1 MTVRATL
8 SRRWAVGLLGVPLST
23 AVLAGC
29 GSHSN
34 TPNATGHASKVT
46 VVTMWESHSAGG
58 PAGTTIATLVK
69 KFNQTHPAIDIQL
82 TVTKASH
89 KALGA
94 LAAGDAPTIAW
105 ISHYD
110 GNFRRASALVSWNPY
125 LRGSH
130 GVSQAEFHS
139 IYPVVW
145 HNGEVSGQHFRIEAD
160 AKVSQ
165 LTYNK
170 TLLAKAGITSTPT
183 TWAGLARD
191 VAILKQKLPGVIPL
205 AWKDSS
211 AHILPP
217 FLSNGGHIYKPGSGQ
232 KQADFLS
239 PAAVSTFTYFRQL
252 YQAHEMILA
261 HGSTIR
267 ADFGAN
273 KLAIADGTS
282 AGYQKILQ
290 AANGQFPVG
299 VFAYP
304 KGSTGQASNLVQGLG
319 FVLMKG
325 HTPQQ
330 YQAAATFLGWWF
342 STSTQAYWGQ
352 HSGYPP
358 ETRNGYQAIP
368 SSYRASHPG
377 LQVAT
382 KILQSPATI
391 SRPVP
396 DSYKEVQ
403 AALDTAFFKAV
414 TGSQSVSSALQTL
427 EKQANGYLSGQS
439 AL

>member
-1 MTVRATL
+1 MI
-8 SRRWAVGLLGVPLST
+8 SRPSPARRQIVGIVGLACST
-23 AVLAGC
+23 TVLAGC
-29 GSHSN
+29 GAGVAKAN
-34 TPNATGHASKVT
+34 TQTQKTTVT
-46 VVTMWESHSAGG
+46 LWESHSSGG
-58 PAGTTIATLVK
+58 PAGATIATLVK
-69 KFNQTHPAIDIQL
+69 KFNHTHPNIVIDL
-82 TVTKASH
+82 TVTKATH

-110 GNFRRASALVSWNPY
+110 GNFLSAHALVSWNPY
-125 LRGSH
+125 MHSAKGMSA
-130 GVSQAEFHS
+130 AEAQS
-139 IYPVVW
+139 IYPVVL
-145 HNGEVSGQHFRIEAD
+145 HNGQVGSQHYRVEAD
-160 AKVSQ
+160 SKVSQ

-170 TLLAKAGITSTPT
+170 ALFAKAGITSPPA
-183 TWAGLARD
+183 TWAALAAD
-191 VAILKQKLPGVIPL
+191 VATIKQKLPGVIPL

-217 FLSNGGHIYKPGSGQ
+217 FLSNGGHIYKPGSNQ

-239 PAAVSTFTYFRQL
+239 PAASATFTYFRRL

-267 ADFGAN
+267 EDFGAN

-290 AANGQFPVG
+290 VANGRFPVG

-304 KGSTGQASNLVQGLG
+304 SGSTGHTANLVQGLG

-325 HTPQQ
+325 RTQAE
-330 YQAAATFLGWWF
+330 YQAASVFLSWWF
-342 STSTQAYWGQ
+342 STPIQAYWGQ

-358 ETRNGYQAIP
+358 ETTTGYQSIP
-368 SSYRASHPG
+368 ASYRASHRG
-377 LQVAT
+377 LAVAT
-382 KILQSPATI
+382 HILQSPYTI

-403 AALDTAFFKAV
+403 AALDTAFYNAV
-414 TGSQSVSSALQTL
+414 TGTDTVSHALQTL
-427 EKQANGYLSGQS
+427 EHQANGYLNGQS